1 MKRVLLMA
9 MAAVLLFA
17 PAANAQKVNE
27 EALRAK
33 LTKSDTEIQDAKK
46 SAKAA
51 TWLNRAKVYF
61 ESIQKPTESLFVS
74 LDPAMLKIACGEP
87 TKAGDTVWEYPMF
100 KVYFKDGKVSA
111 WEQTVEIKEGAI
123 DEVLKALEKAHELD
137 PKQDPKIKTQIANII
152 NFYSQLASVSYDI
165 PRYDIAQKAYEIIFK
180 AESNPAYGTPD
191 YQSLYFSGQLAAY
204 LGATTPGMFARGE
217 ELLTKALANGYA
229 DEAGDIYYYLFHCY
243 YGQKAEDPSKVIKA
257 KDILLEGVAKFPKN
271 DKLLDG
277 LMQLYTSEDG
287 VGDPAD
293 LVDLIEK
300 ALANDPQN
308 VDLWFGRGRVY
319 YKLNNYDECIN
330 SFKKVVELKPDL
342 FDGNYYLALFYMAKG
357 DELNKEASQQDFKS
371 SSEANAA
378 YENVLNTY
386 KLAVPWFEKAHEI
399 KPDHIDTVDCLKAL
413 CFRLRDSGDEYLDK
427 YNKYNDLLK
436 KLKGEAE

>member
-1 MKRVLLMA
+1 M
-9 MAAVLLFA
+9 
-17 PAANAQKVNE
+17 
-27 EALRAK
+27 
-33 LTKSDTEIQDAKK
+33 
-46 SAKAA
+46 
-51 TWLNRAKVYF
+51 
-61 ESIQKPTESLFVS
+61 
-74 LDPAMLKIACGEP
+74 
-87 TKAGDTVWEYPMF
+87 
-100 KVYFKDGKVSA
+100 
-111 WEQTVEIKEGAI
+111 
-123 DEVLKALEKAHELD
+123 EKAHELD

-277 LMQLYTSEDG
+277 LMQLYTSEEG